1 MNANRISGPPQR
13 ARGFSLVLAL
23 FVIIVVAFLGVV
35 AVRLGAGEQQTV
47 SLRILGDRAVE
58 AARTGVEW
66 GAYRALDLNT
76 CSLGSLSLSEGALAG
91 FTVTVGCVAT
101 THAQSNGT
109 YHVYE
114 IDSYAESG
122 TYGRPDY
129 VSRRI
134 GARFTDAP

>member
-1 MNANRISGPPQR
+1 M
-13 ARGFSLVLAL
+13 LAL
-23 FVIIVVAFLGVV
+23 FVIVVVALLGAI

-47 SLRILGDRAVE
+47 TLRVLGDRAVE
-58 AARTGVEW
+58 AARTGIEW

-76 CSLGSLSLSEGALAG
+76 CGSGSLALTEGALSG
-91 FTVTVGCVAT
+91 FSVSVTCVMT

-114 IDSYAESG
+114 IESYAESG
-122 TYGRPDY
+122 TYGSPDY

-134 GARFTDAP
+134 GARFPDAP

>member
-1 MNANRISGPPQR
+1 MNANRISAAPRG

-23 FVIIVVAFLGVV
+23 FVIVVAALLGAV

-47 SLRILGDRAVE
+47 SLRILGDRALE
-58 AARTGVEW
+58 AARTGIEW

-76 CSLGSLSLSEGALAG
+76 CSAGSLGLSEAALQG
-91 FTVTVGCVAT
+91 FTVTVGCVVT
-101 THAQSNGT
+101 THVQSNAT

-114 IDSYAESG
+114 IDAYAESG
-122 TYGRPDY
+122 TYGSPDY

>member
-1 MNANRISGPPQR
+1 MNANRTNRPPRR
-13 ARGFSLVLAL
+13 ARGFSIVLAL
-23 FVIIVVAFLGVV
+23 FVIVIAAILGAV
-35 AVRLGAGEQQTV
+35 AVRLGAGETQTV

-66 GAYRALDLNT
+66 GAYRALNLNT
-76 CSLGSLSLSEGALAG
+76 CSSGLLSLTEGALNG
-91 FTVTVGCVAT
+91 FSVTVTCVMT
-101 THAQSNGT
+101 SHAQSNAT

-114 IDSYAESG
+114 IDSYAELG

-134 GARFTDAP
+134 NARFTDAP

>member
-1 MNANRISGPPQR
+1 MNAKRTDRLPRGE
-13 ARGFSLVLAL
+13 RGFSLVLAL
-23 FVIIVVAFLGVV
+23 FVIIVVALLGAV

-58 AARTGVEW
+58 AAHTGVEW
-66 GAYRALDLNT
+66 GAYRALNLGT
-76 CSLGSLSLSEGALAG
+76 CSAGALSLSEGALNG
-91 FTVTVGCVAT
+91 FSVTVTCTVT
-101 THAQSNGT
+101 NHAQSNGT

-134 GARFTDAP
+134 NARFSDAP

>member
-1 MNANRISGPPQR
+1 MNANRISGQARR

-23 FVIIVVAFLGVV
+23 FIIIVVALLGVV

-76 CSLGSLSLSEGALAG
+76 CNSGALTLSEGALTG

-101 THAQSNGT
+101 MHAQSNGT

-114 IDSYAESG
+114 LDSYAESG

>member
-1 MNANRISGPPQR
+1 MNANRISRPPRR

-23 FVIIVVAFLGVV
+23 FIIIVVALLGVV

-58 AARTGVEW
+58 AARTGIEW

-76 CSLGSLSLSEGALAG
+76 CSSGSLSLSEGALAG
-91 FTVTVGCVAT
+91 FTVTVGCAAT

-134 GARFTDAP
+134 SARFTDAP

>member
-1 MNANRISGPPQR
+1 MNAR
-13 ARGFSLVLAL
+13 AIRRLPGRERGFSLVLAL
-23 FVIIVVAFLGVV
+23 FVIVIVALLGAV

-47 SLRILGDRAVE
+47 TLRVLGDRAVE
-58 AARTGVEW
+58 AARTGIEW

-76 CSLGSLSLSEGALAG
+76 CSPGSLSLTEGSLNG
-91 FTVTVGCVAT
+91 FAVSITCVMT

-114 IDSYAESG
+114 IESYAESG
-122 TYGRPDY
+122 SYGRPDY

>member
-1 MNANRISGPPQR
+1 MNVKRIERCPR
-13 ARGFSLVLAL
+13 HARGFSIVLAL
-23 FVIIVVAFLGVV
+23 FVIVVVALLGAV

-47 SLRILGDRAVE
+47 TLRVLSDRAVE
-58 AARTGVEW
+58 AARTGIEW

-76 CSLGSLSLSEGALAG
+76 CSSGSLALSEGALNG
-91 FTVTVGCVAT
+91 FAVSITCVVT

-114 IDSYAESG
+114 IESYAEAG

-134 GARFTDAP
+134 GARFSDAP

>member
-1 MNANRISGPPQR
+1 MNANRISGLPRR

-23 FVIIVVAFLGVV
+23 FIIIVVALLGAV

-76 CSLGSLSLSEGALAG
+76 CSSGSLGLSEGALAG